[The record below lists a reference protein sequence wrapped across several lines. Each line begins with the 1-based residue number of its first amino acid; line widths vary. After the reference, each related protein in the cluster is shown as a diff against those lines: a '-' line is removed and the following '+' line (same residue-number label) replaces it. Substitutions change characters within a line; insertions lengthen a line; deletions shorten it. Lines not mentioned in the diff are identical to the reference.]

1 MSWDSFI
8 WFAAAAVILWAVGSA
23 LAWTGKNRKP
33 AIAAYCLGL
42 LVFFTF
48 ILLMWISLERPPLRT
63 MGETRGFVIM
73 IRSGCFAIPRGLQ
86 IKYSISSK
94 I

>member
-23 LAWTGKNRKP
+23 LAWTGKNRKT
-33 AIAAYCLGL
+33 AIATYCLGL

-63 MGETRGFVIM
+63 MGETR
-73 IRSGCFAIPRGLQ
+73 LW
-86 IKYSISSK
+86 YSFLLAVFLYLEFQQ
-94 I
+94 